1 MYSEDRDAFMVL
13 NVEQRGMLL
22 TSLFDSSVGV
32 EPKFNDDMVKALWL
46 LLWPKQIRNNNKYE
60 AECEKKRKAGRKGG
74 KQRAKNASTL
84 KHTQA
89 DASTL
94 KHTQAD
100 ASTLKQSKL
109 TITETITKTETETK
123 DTCAGDAARISFDDF
138 WKSWPAGMRKVNK
151 KGCAAKW
158 KRIIAEGADPSDVMR
173 GLEAAKLTDDWRR
186 GYVPLPM
193 TWLNQ
198 ERWTAAGD
206 PDVSADLGQ
215 ASEKKQ
221 KSGAELFDNTGMP
234 PIPED
239 GE

>member
-1 MYSEDRDAFMVL
+1 MRGLILYSEDRDAFMVL
-13 NVEQRGMLL
+13 NVEQRGILL

-46 LLWPKQIRNNNKYE
+46 LLWPKQIRNNNNYE

-94 KHTQAD
+94 K
-100 ASTLKQSKL
+100 QSKL
-109 TITETITKTETETK
+109 TITETITKTEAETK

-138 WKSWPAGMRKVNK
+138 WKSWPAGTRKVNK

-173 GLEAAKLTDDWRR
+173 GLEASKQTDDWSR
-186 GYVPLPM
+186 GFVPMPM

-198 ERWTAAGD
+198 ERWKAEGVGSIPGNTD
-206 PDVSADLGQ
+206 
-215 ASEKKQ
+215 SEKNQ
-221 KSGAELFDNTGMP
+221 KGVADFTLNTGMP